1 MKSVLFL
8 MLATFAFIFVN
19 AQQFKGKIEGV
30 KIYKDSLLVFND
42 NVFPNAKFLYDTEKG
57 KVFQLPLDHMRC
69 FVPTFKSNMPVYN
82 LNPHNQN
89 IVHVPIPNPFIKINP
104 VIIQNVKRIP
114 VPH

>member
-1 MKSVLFL
+1 

-57 KVFQLPLDHMRC
+57 
-69 FVPTFKSNMPVYN
+69 
-82 LNPHNQN
+82 
-89 IVHVPIPNPFIKINP
+89 
-104 VIIQNVKRIP
+104 
-114 VPH
+114 